1 MIPIFNGGAV
11 YRRRFKAVLLA
22 GVCGSFANGVQA
34 FTFTTPNP
42 DIQMDLDTTLRANYG
57 LRLQGINPAIGNNPS
72 YDEGDNTF
80 RQYQTILARLDVTSE
95 FDFKYKETTG
105 FRFSIAGWYDAAY
118 SGKDKSAPG
127 LEGVANYPGNNYTGY
142 IKKYYIGPSAEVRD
156 AFGFTTVNAG
166 PVPIDIKVGRLAQ
179 IWGQS
184 LIGSVGGVNSVAVS
198 QAPQN
203 LIAATQSPGASL
215 KELSLPTGQVAM
227 SAQLTDR
234 MQLSAYYSFEW
245 APDRYPEGGTYFGGS
260 DSINYGPPI
269 SAFAGPGFPIFN
281 VKGPQGQTGDIG
293 VETKY
298 RIEPFSSTLELT
310 YRRFSYKTPWFD
322 QFNPNNFTT
331 EDIYANKVQLLG
343 LGVNSTIAGTAV
355 GAEVSYRRNTPL
367 ASAGRGTPGTLE
379 GARGDTLHALINTT
393 TYLGKSPLWNEAP
406 LAMELAAAH
415 LLKVTSGAQNFNAP
429 GYSAACTRAADAVAL
444 GCATK
449 NFYTFGL
456 SFTPHWNQVFPGVDL
471 DLPMFVQWNIHGNT
485 PTVDGGNQGSNIY
498 QIGLQFT
505 IYNKHIVNLTYT
517 GYTNWK
523 KTATNVNG
531 APYSDKGWIGITYQ
545 TTL

>member
-1 MIPIFNGGAV
+1 MKPIFRGRVAH
-11 YRRRFKAVLLA
+11 RRCLEAMLLA
-22 GVCGSFANGVQA
+22 GVCGSFTSVAHA

-42 DIQMDLDTTLRANYG
+42 DIQMDLDTTFRANYG
-57 LRLQGINPAIGNNPS
+57 MRLQGINPAIGNNPS

-80 RQYQTILARLDVTSE
+80 KRYQSILARLDVTSE

-105 FRFSIAGWYDAAY
+105 FRFSVAGWYDAAY
-118 SGKDKSAPG
+118 PSKDKSGPG
-127 LEGVANYPGNNYTGY
+127 LENVANYPGNNYTSY

-166 PVPIDIKVGRLAQ
+166 SIPIDIKVGRLAQ
-179 IWGQS
+179 TWGQS

-215 KELSLPTGQVAM
+215 KELSLPTGQVAA

-234 MQLSAYYSFEW
+234 LQLSTYYSFEW

-260 DSINYGPPI
+260 DAIEFGPPVSTYI
-269 SAFAGPGFPIFN
+269 NGMPIYN
-281 VKGPQGQTGDIG
+281 VKGAQGQIGDIG

-298 RIEPFSSTLELT
+298 RLEKFSSTVELT

-343 LGVNSTIAGTAV
+343 LGVNSQIAGTAV

-367 ASAGRGTPGTLE
+367 ASGGSGAEGSLE
-379 GARGDTLHALINTT
+379 GARGDTLHALFNTT
-393 TYLGKSPLWNEAP
+393 TYFGKTPLWNQAP
-406 LAMELAAAH
+406 LAMEIAAAH
-415 LLKVTSGAQNFNAP
+415 LLKVTSNPQDFNAP
-429 GYSAACTRAADAVAL
+429 GYSAACTSAGDAVAL
-444 GCATK
+444 GCATR
-449 NFYTFGL
+449 NFYTFGV

-471 DLPMFVQWNIHGNT
+471 DLPLFVQWNIHGNT

-523 KTATNVNG
+523 RTATNVNG

>member
-1 MIPIFNGGAV
+1 MKSTVKGGVAL
-11 YRRRFKAVLLA
+11 RRSLEAMLLA
-22 GVCGSFANGVQA
+22 GLCGGFASTAHA
-34 FTFTTPNP
+34 FTITTPNP

-57 LRLQGINPAIGNNPS
+57 VRLQGLNPTIANNPS

-80 RQYQTILARLDVTSE
+80 KRYQTMLARLDITSE
-95 FDFKYKETTG
+95 FDFKYKDTTG

-127 LEGVANYPGNNYTGY
+127 LQNVANYPGNNYTGY

-156 AFGFTTVNAG
+156 AFVFTTVNAG
-166 PVPIDIKVGRLAQ
+166 HVPIDIKVGRLAQ

-215 KELSLPTGQVAM
+215 KELSLPTGQVAA
-227 SAQLTDR
+227 SAQVTNKL
-234 MQLSAYYSFEW
+234 QLSGYYSFEW
-245 APDRYPEGGTYFGGS
+245 LPDRYPEGGTYFGGS

-269 SAFAGPGFPIFN
+269 SAYAGTFPIFN
-281 VKGPQGQTGDIG
+281 RKGPQGDIGDIG
-293 VETKY
+293 VEAKY
-298 RIEPFSSTLELT
+298 RLEKFSSTVELT
-310 YRRFSYKTPWFD
+310 YRRFTYKTPWFD
-322 QFNPNNFTT
+322 QFNLANFTT

-343 LGVNSTIAGTAV
+343 IGVNSQIAGTAV

-367 ASAGRGTPGTLE
+367 SSAGSASPGSLE
-379 GARGDTLHALINTT
+379 GARGDTLHALLNTT
-393 TYLGKSPLWNEAP
+393 TYLGKSFLWNEAP
-406 LAMELAAAH
+406 LAMEIAAAH
-415 LLKVTSGAQNFNAP
+415 LIKVTSGAQNFNAP
-429 GYSAACTRAADAVAL
+429 GYSAACTSASDAVAL
-444 GCATK
+444 GCATR
-449 NFYTFGL
+449 NFYTFGV

-471 DLPMFVQWNIHGNT
+471 DLPLFVQWNIHGNT

-498 QIGLQFT
+498 QVGLQFT

-523 KTATNVNG
+523 RTATNVNG
-531 APYSDKGWIGITYQ
+531 APYSDKGWFGITYQ

>member
-1 MIPIFNGGAV
+1 MKPICKGGAAH
-11 YRRRFKAVLLA
+11 RRCLEAMLLA
-22 GVCGSFANGVQA
+22 GVCGSFAGVAHA
-34 FTFTTPNP
+34 FTFTSPNP
-42 DIQMDLDTTLRANYG
+42 DIQMDLDTTFRGNYG
-57 LRLQGINPAIGNNPS
+57 MRLQGINPAIGNNPS

-80 RQYQTILARLDVTSE
+80 RRYQTILARLDVTSE

-105 FRFSIAGWYDAAY
+105 FRFSVAGWYDAAY
-118 SGKDKSAPG
+118 SSKDKSATG
-127 LEGVANYPGNNYTGY
+127 LQNVANYPGNNYTSY

-179 IWGQS
+179 TWGQS

-198 QAPQN
+198 QQPQN

-215 KELSLPTGQVAM
+215 KELSLPTGQVAA

-234 MQLSAYYSFEW
+234 LQLSGYYSFEW

-260 DSINYGPPI
+260 DGIEFGPPI
-269 SAFAGPGFPIFN
+269 ATYVNGFPIFRSN
-281 VKGPQGQTGDIG
+281 GPQGQTGDIG

-298 RIEPFSSTLELT
+298 RLEKFSSTVELT

-322 QFNPNNFTT
+322 QFNPNTFTT
-331 EDIYANKVQLLG
+331 ENIYANKVQLLG

-367 ASAGRGTPGTLE
+367 SSAGQGSTGTLE
-379 GARGDTLHALINTT
+379 GARGDTLHALLNTT
-393 TYLGKSPLWNEAP
+393 TYFGKTPLWNQAP
-406 LAMELAAAH
+406 LAVEIAAAH
-415 LLKVTSGAQNFNAP
+415 LIKVTSGAQNFNAP
-429 GYSAACTRAADAVAL
+429 GYSASCTAASDSVAA
-444 GCATK
+444 GCSTR
-449 NFYTFGL
+449 NFYTLGV

-498 QIGLQFT
+498 QVGLQFT

-517 GYTNWK
+517 GYTNWRR
-523 KTATNVNG
+523 TANSVNG
-531 APYSDKGWIGITYQ
+531 APYSDKGWIGLTYQ